1 MQRSWQS
8 WTPTLRRVGV
18 LVLDFIS
25 VVLAVIAIVYFTV
38 DLFDVL
44 VIVAV
49 VVAAAARV
57 YFDMTWLLIK
67 ISKIF
72 SFHHIIRI

>member
-18 LVLDFIS
+18 LVLVFIS
-25 VVLAVIAIVYFTV
+25 VVLTVIAIVYFTV

-57 YFDMTWLLIK
+57 YFDMTWLLNQNM
-67 ISKIF
+67 
-72 SFHHIIRI
+72 

>member
-18 LVLDFIS
+18 LVLVFIS
-25 VVLAVIAIVYFTV
+25 VVLAVIAIVVYFTV

-49 VVAAAARV
+49 VVAAPARV
-57 YFDMTWLLIK
+57 YFDMTWLLNQNI
-67 ISKIF
+67 
-72 SFHHIIRI
+72 

>member
-18 LVLDFIS
+18 LVFVFTS
-25 VVLAVIAIVYFTV
+25 VVLAVIVIVVYFTV

-49 VVAAAARV
+49 VVVAAARV
-57 YFDMTWLLIK
+57 YFDMTWLLNQNN
-67 ISKIF
+67 
-72 SFHHIIRI
+72 